1 MAEETNTK
9 PREEQGRSFGQ
20 VLADWG
26 KGALEGAANAG
37 SIKGMLPGVVFGGLK
52 GAIYGD
58 EDQKI
63 KDLQTKRL
71 ELANKQLEQNI
82 AQSAESH
89 NLSVEGMK
97 TVNKINALKLIDA
110 QNQDDDNAFARAKKD
125 ADGIFK
131 RGIGYD
137 NKTFLAQG
145 IIDKNK
151 SIQTANNLNAMYN
164 VFQQDPEKGKRLFAR
179 AGWRIENGKDGNY
192 EVTSLDGT
200 RRMPLNQMMEK
211 MSGNVLK
218 RAREAIEAADLFEKT
233 TSLDQCS
240 IRNMITDSGVEKYF
254 TTQGADGKASV
265 DYASAYSAYKDYIS
279 ANASKV
285 FSDEDLMGHM
295 LSRTLQESLVDNKLT
310 PDEMKML
317 MPQFAMYLEKFRA
330 SVTLPNG
337 GDPRTA
343 MVKLA
348 DGTQKDIMTFAKD
361 LKERD
366 RVARGFEQYLNEQHI
381 KKQIAAADVAG
392 KIAESRKKV
401 AQAVKA
407 ENEAKGSSGQE
418 TENTENWSNTAKN
431 YLQKGKQ
438 VADTLGVAVPEIEG
452 KSSEE
457 SKVAL
462 GVGFSKAESEFANSG
477 NIVEA
482 NRVFTQSLENAGW
495 KKEDIP
501 SLWEDQV
508 DDAKLFRL
516 EKEQRSILKQIED
529 FEENKERI
537 KRDRDERKRKITPFS
552 VMGGA
557 DMDRAEATFNF
568 TRESGLREKF
578 EKNQEEINRLRKK
591 KNQKIKSKEIR
602 KNTAEAGSRL
612 VEYAKSNRK

>member
-9 PREEQGRSFGQ
+9 PREDQGRSFGQ

-58 EDQKI
+58 EDQKNR
-63 KDLQTKRL
+63 DLQTKRL

-89 NLSVEGMK
+89 NLSVEGQK
-97 TVNKINALKLIDA
+97 TVNKINALRLIAA
-110 QNQDDDNAFARAKKD
+110 QVQDDDNTLARAKAD

-151 SIQTANNLNAMYN
+151 SIQTANNLSAMYN
-164 VFQQDPEKGKRLFAR
+164 VFQQNPEQGKRLFAR
-179 AGWRIENGKDGNY
+179 AGWRIEGKDGNY

-200 RRMPLNQMMEK
+200 RRQPLSQMMEK
-211 MSGNVLK
+211 MSGSVLK
-218 RAREAIEAADLFEKT
+218 RAREAVEAADLFEKT

-240 IRNMITDSGVEKYF
+240 IRNMITDFGVAKYF

-279 ANASKV
+279 ANASKDSKV

-295 LSRTLQESLVDNKLT
+295 LSRTLQEALVDNRLT

-337 GDPRTA
+337 GDPRAA

-348 DGTQKDIMTFAKD
+348 DGTQKDIMTFAKE

-381 KKQIAAADVAG
+381 KKQIAAADMAG

-418 TENTENWSNTAKN
+418 TAAESGIPEDIDRSNAKAYGENYYDLTVEQKKNLQERISNLDKLAGDYGLTREINGKEQPFTPQDINPTRDLPKIKKLADKERKILEDLDLSKKGGYWNNLLTAAEE
-431 YLQKGKQ
+431 QKETINEDKRQ
-438 VADTLGVAVPEIEG
+438 R
-452 KSSEE
+452 
-457 SKVAL
+457 
-462 GVGFSKAESEFANSG
+462 KAEKQRDSKRRNYKPQLSG
-477 NIVEA
+477 KKLDAVRES
-482 NRVFTQSLENAGW
+482 RNADIQKRLYG
-495 KKEDIP
+495 KTLAEMNKEVQ
-501 SLWEDQV
+501 E
-508 DDAKLFRL
+508 KLF
-516 EKEQRSILKQIED
+516 Q
-529 FEENKERI
+529 
-537 KRDRDERKRKITPFS
+537 
-552 VMGGA
+552 
-557 DMDRAEATFNF
+557 
-568 TRESGLREKF
+568 
-578 EKNQEEINRLRKK
+578 
-591 KNQKIKSKEIR
+591 
-602 KNTAEAGSRL
+602 
-612 VEYAKSNRK
+612 